1 MENNV
6 KSKFGLLI
14 NYLLVNGVSCEY
26 IDYKI
31 IHDPYFLFFENNKV
45 DNFMSTPIEDIVFS
59 VFGKRIYINYS
70 KPVISEFI
78 WAGEMYIT
86 ILLNYGVPIQK
97 SFLVCPLLKMIN
109 LFNPYHEMHNSQL
122 CSRYLEDEDNKSI
135 FRLLMKDVGI
145 TMKKMSMLSEIN
157 QKTLLNYVNNE
168 KLYSMSINN
177 ARKICECFNVP
188 ISTIAKESTYVPNI
202 EELVAKNK
210 PFRQNMMNVIIEYL
224 DIDSNRVVDND
235 ADSNKD
241 FIKQA
246 LKDNKIVIN
255 PLTFTIVKKVSNR
268 QKYVVLSEKEKL
280 LLRKK
285 AIKTFKPNLQNGML
299 MF

>member
-86 ILLNYGVPIQK
+86 ILLSYGVPIQR

>member
-1 MENNV
+1 MNSDI

-14 NYLLVNGVSCEY
+14 NYLLTNGVSCEF
-26 IDYKI
+26 IDYKV

-45 DNFMSTPIEDIVFS
+45 DTFMSTPIEDIVYS
-59 VFGKRIYINYS
+59 VFGKRIYINHS

-86 ILLNYGVPIQK
+86 LLCNYNIPIQR
-97 SFLVCPLLKMIN
+97 SFLICPLIKMIN

-122 CSRYLEDEDNKSI
+122 CNRYIEDENKRSI
-135 FRLLMKDVGI
+135 FRLLIKNVGLTVRKLSYI
-145 TMKKMSMLSEIN
+145 TGIN
-157 QKTLLNYVNNE
+157 PGTLLKYIDNN
-168 KLYSMSINN
+168 KLYSMPVTT
-177 ARKICECFNVP
+177 ARKICEAFDVP
-188 ISTIAKESTYVPNI
+188 LSTISKESNYVPDIQSHLKSKQFNEVVI
-202 EELVAKNK
+202 NTIVEYV
-210 PFRQNMMNVIIEYL
+210 NVDYEKVIA
-224 DIDSNRVVDND
+224 NDND
-235 ADSNKD
+235 ADKE